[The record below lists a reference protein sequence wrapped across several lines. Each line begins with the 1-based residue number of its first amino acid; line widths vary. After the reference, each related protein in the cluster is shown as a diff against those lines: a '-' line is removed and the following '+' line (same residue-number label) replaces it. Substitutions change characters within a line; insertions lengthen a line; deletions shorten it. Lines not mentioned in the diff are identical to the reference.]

1 MKNFKLKSIENTDIL
16 TELNQIGFDKGYAPY
31 AADKYRYRNIKIF
44 GLNAAQANIL
54 KQTALTVGADCAT
67 PRGTITGNIESA
79 DCILGGTIS
88 QISKIAVKLGVQ
100 PFGLRSLGRQLEE
113 FIKSQEG
120 NRQSPRIMGILNLTK
135 NSFSDGGL
143 YYDYDNAIARL
154 EEIIKEGAD
163 IIDIGAEST
172 KPYSEPI
179 TEEDQLKKLLP
190 ILEYISNKKYDI
202 PISIDTRS
210 SEVAKQCLNA
220 GATAINDVSGLTYD
234 KNMASTVADYGCPV
248 IIQHTKGTPD
258 IMQLNPEYTN
268 LMDEI
273 FLDLKEKID
282 YAIKAGINKENIII
296 DPGIGFG
303 KQREHNFEIL
313 RRIGE
318 LKSFGC
324 PIMLGLSRKS
334 MLNMPDADNETKD
347 IFSAALA
354 AIALENGVDILR
366 VHNVKLHKTLLEVLN
381 S

>member
-120 NRQSPRIMGILNLTK
+120 NQQSPRIMGILNLTK

>member
-172 KPYSEPI
+172 
-179 TEEDQLKKLLP
+179 
-190 ILEYISNKKYDI
+190 
-202 PISIDTRS
+202 
-210 SEVAKQCLNA
+210 
-220 GATAINDVSGLTYD
+220 
-234 KNMASTVADYGCPV
+234 
-248 IIQHTKGTPD
+248 
-258 IMQLNPEYTN
+258 
-268 LMDEI
+268 
-273 FLDLKEKID
+273 
-282 YAIKAGINKENIII
+282 
-296 DPGIGFG
+296 
-303 KQREHNFEIL
+303 
-313 RRIGE
+313 
-318 LKSFGC
+318 
-324 PIMLGLSRKS
+324 
-334 MLNMPDADNETKD
+334 
-347 IFSAALA
+347 
-354 AIALENGVDILR
+354 
-366 VHNVKLHKTLLEVLN
+366 
-381 S
+381 

>member
-366 VHNVKLHKTLLEVLN
+366 VHNVKLHKKLLEVLN